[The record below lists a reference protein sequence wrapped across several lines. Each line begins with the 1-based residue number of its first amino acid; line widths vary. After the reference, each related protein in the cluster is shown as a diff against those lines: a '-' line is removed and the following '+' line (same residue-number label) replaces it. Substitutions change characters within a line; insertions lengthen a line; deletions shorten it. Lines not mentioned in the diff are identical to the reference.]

1 MEINTPENSETV
13 AVTGTGDQPAEQKTT
28 PDAPSLASIA
38 GMHVEAHPGFD
49 AAIHATNPDGS
60 PKRKADGS
68 YAMKRGRKAGAAN
81 PLPSKDAPQGQSK
94 ETAPEVAQAPVIS
107 SEEAARQSANLVING
122 TVFLCGEEIGA
133 PRSKEEAEGLKFAFK
148 NYYDVRGVPN
158 LPPEIGLI
166 VGVAVYVAPRMRETE
181 KKTGKFTNWVNA
193 LKIKLAELKG

>member
-13 AVTGTGDQPAEQKTT
+13 AAPAASDQPAERKDT
-28 PDAPSLASIA
+28 PEAPTLASLA

-49 AAIHATNPDGS
+49 PAIHAANPDGS

-68 YAMKRGRKAGAAN
+68 YAMKRGRKAGA
-81 PLPSKDAPQGQSK
+81 PLPPKDAAPGSVK
-94 ETAPEVAQAPVIS
+94 ETAPEVVQASVIS
-107 SEEAARQSANLVING
+107 SEEAARQSANLIING

-133 PRSKEEAEGLKFAFK
+133 PRNKEEAEGLKFAFK

-158 LPPEIGLI
+158 LPPELGLI
-166 VGVAVYVAPRMRETE
+166 VGVAVYVAPRMREVE

-193 LKIKLAELKG
+193 LKIKLAEMRG